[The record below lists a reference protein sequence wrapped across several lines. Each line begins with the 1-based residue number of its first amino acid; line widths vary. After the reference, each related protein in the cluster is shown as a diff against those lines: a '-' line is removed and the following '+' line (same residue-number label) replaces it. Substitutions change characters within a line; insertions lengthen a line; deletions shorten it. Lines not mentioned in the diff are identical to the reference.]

1 MEENKEISALL
12 NLIDDPD
19 EEVFGAVSEKIIGYG
34 RIIIPNL
41 EHLWENTPNEEIQDR
56 IESII
61 HRLHFKDLSKDF
73 QEWSTSGHHDL
84 LVGSLLAA
92 KFQYPELSTSPA
104 LQEVEK
110 LRRNIWLE
118 LNNYLTPLEQLRIV
132 TGILYGYYGLKGTEL
147 SYANVNDFLLHKTL
161 ETKKGNQIS
170 NGILY
175 LILCDLLDIPV
186 KALNIPKQFVLAF
199 FKTGYS
205 DNLDQSFSNI
215 EFFLDPSSGQVFTHK
230 DIESYFK
237 RISVPPV
244 PSYFKPL
251 SNKQVIQNL
260 LEEMAKCFSEDK
272 VQYKHTELLQLAA
285 LLD

>member
-1 MEENKEISALL
+1 MEETKEISALL

-19 EEVFGAVSEKIIGYG
+19 EEVFGAVSKKIIGYG

-41 EHLWENTPNEEIQDR
+41 EHLWENTPDEDTQDR
-56 IESII
+56 IELLI
-61 HRLHFKDLSKDF
+61 HRLHYMDLTEDF
-73 QEWSTSGHHDL
+73 RQWSISGHHDIM
-84 LVGSLLAA
+84 VGSLLAA
-92 KFQYPELSTSPA
+92 KFQYPELSTTPV

-132 TGILYGYYGLKGTEL
+132 TGILYGYYGLKGSEVA
-147 SYANVNDFLLHKTL
+147 YENVNDFLIHRTL
-161 ETKKGNQIS
+161 ESKRGNQIS

-186 KALNIPKQFVLAF
+186 KAINIPKQFILAYY
-199 FKTGYS
+199 KSGIT
-205 DNLDQSFSNI
+205 DDSNHGLSQI
-215 EFFLDPSSGQVFTHK
+215 EIFIDPSSGQLFSHR

-244 PSYFKPL
+244 QSYFKPL
-251 SNKQVIQNL
+251 SNKRVIQVL
-260 LEEMAKCFSEDK
+260 LEEMAKCFTSDK
-272 VQYKHTELLQLAA
+272 VRYKNSELLQLAA